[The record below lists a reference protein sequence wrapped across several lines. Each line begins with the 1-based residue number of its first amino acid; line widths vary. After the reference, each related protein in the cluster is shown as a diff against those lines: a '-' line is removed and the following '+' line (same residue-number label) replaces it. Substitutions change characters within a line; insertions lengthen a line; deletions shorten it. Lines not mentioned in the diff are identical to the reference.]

1 MVSLVSSKE
10 GTAGNWS
17 YGSCLAAGVAAVV
30 ALAGDLPKRPIAL
43 RFKGGGYERFEIQTE
58 ILGVT
63 TKGG

>member
-17 YGSCLAAGVAAVV
+17 YGSCLAAGAAAVV

-43 RFKGGGYERFEIQTE
+43 RLKGGGYERFEIQTE

>member
-1 MVSLVSSKE
+1 MMVSLVSSKE

-43 RFKGGGYERFEIQTE
+43 LRFKGGGYERFEIQNE
-58 ILGVT
+58 IR
-63 TKGG
+63 